1 MIAFWFLL
9 QFLVITHRSGRDP
22 SLRSGWHK
30 PALSSWAQRRICGTH
45 SSDRPNSRSLADLR
59 EITSP
64 VQLAHFNTHVLQ
76 YKTTARKRK
85 LEEKI
90 DTVLVWLIRLL

>member
-1 MIAFWFLL
+1 MCDTTHDCLL
-9 QFLVITHRSGRDP
+9 VSA
-22 SLRSGWHK
+22 S
-30 PALSSWAQRRICGTH
+30 
-45 SSDRPNSRSLADLR
+45 
-59 EITSP
+59 

-90 DTVLVWLIRLL
+90 DTVLVWHIRLL